1 MDKQN
6 AYITTTCV
14 AVVGIIGIVV
24 GGVLAVTAVTLL
36 VCQAARTERSGRRQP
51 AVEAMTACT
60 ALATAA
66 WVVSADAARM
76 HEFSVRFYRS
86 AISEIIGGTTTCY
99 VEIF

>member
-36 VCQAARTERSGRRQP
+36 VCQAARTERQ
-51 AVEAMTACT
+51 
-60 ALATAA
+60 TAA
-66 WVVSADAARM
+66 
-76 HEFSVRFYRS
+76 RS
-86 AISEIIGGTTTCY
+86 
-99 VEIF
+99 